1 LTFSTRHDNDNL
13 TIQAVTTHW
22 FVDVAVWHTSYGNAT
37 PTFHKYIEVVICRLV
52 WLQRNSQYSLLHHN
66 CSCPFVKH
74 NQQKQCLRQC
84 NLRNLQ

>member
-52 WLQRNSQYSLLHHN
+52 
-66 CSCPFVKH
+66 
-74 NQQKQCLRQC
+74 
-84 NLRNLQ
+84 